1 MNINKNV
8 NINKSVNIKQNVSV
22 VRMLWLN
29 EMQTMTTEVTGV
41 PAAGRKCMTE
51 LDTNYLAL
59 HSFNFIYNTMIQV
72 TRVYIT

>member
-1 MNINKNV
+1 
-8 NINKSVNIKQNVSV
+8 
-22 VRMLWLN
+22 MLWLN

-41 PAAGRKCMTE
+41 PAADRKWMTE
-51 LDTNYLAL
+51 LYTNHIAL

>member
-1 MNINKNV
+1 
-8 NINKSVNIKQNVSV
+8 
-22 VRMLWLN
+22 MLWLN

-41 PAAGRKCMTE
+41 PAADRKCMTE

-72 TRVYIT
+72 TRVNIT